1 MGRSSAAT
9 RTVQDRRDDAIDQR
23 GGPRAKR
30 IDGIGLTERQS
41 GGLFRA
47 RRFDADG

>member
-9 RTVQDRRDDAIDQR
+9 RAGQDRCDDASDKR

-30 IDGIGLTERQS
+30 IDGIGRTERQS
-41 GGLFRA
+41 GGLVRA